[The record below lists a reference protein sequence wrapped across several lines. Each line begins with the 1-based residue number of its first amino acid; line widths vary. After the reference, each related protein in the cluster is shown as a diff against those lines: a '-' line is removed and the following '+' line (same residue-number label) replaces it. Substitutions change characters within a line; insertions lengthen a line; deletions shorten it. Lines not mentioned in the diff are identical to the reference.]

1 MVDLALC
8 HVRLQRDARWPWLVL
23 IPRRGGLTELVEL
36 SAAEWVLLKGELE
49 AAVDA
54 AHAVGQ
60 VLGLVVDKLNV
71 GALGNVVPQLHL
83 HVVGR
88 RAGDPAWPGPVWGFG
103 AAAPYAP
110 QALARASAAAVEALT
125 VFSTA

>member
-1 MVDLALC
+1 LADLTLC

-23 IPRRGGLTELVEL
+23 IPHRAGLSELAEL

-49 AAVDA
+49 AAVRA
-54 AHAVGQ
+54 AHAVGE
-60 VLGLVVDKLNV
+60 VLGLAVDKLNV

-103 AAAPYAP
+103 AAEPYA
-110 QALARASAAAVEALT
+110 AETLARAGAAATKALSAA
-125 VFSTA
+125 STA